1 MPASIHLYDHQSAL
15 RADLNEIATLANQAL
30 PLCLT
35 AARSEASVLHTLE
48 EIEVSIVGDERIAAV
63 HAEFLDD
70 PTATDVITFDHGEI
84 LISADTAAANA
95 ADHGESVDRELLRY
109 VIHGL
114 LHLAGWNDEDTGE
127 QAEMLGHQERILAQV
142 TKTPN

>member
-1 MPASIHLYDHQSAL
+1 MPALIHLYDHQSAL
-15 RADLNEIATLANQAL
+15 RVDLNEIATLANQAL
-30 PLCLT
+30 PLCLAT
-35 AARSEASVLHTLE
+35 ARSGASVLHMLE
-48 EIEVSIVGDERIAAV
+48 EIEISVVGDERIAAV

-70 PTATDVITFDHGEI
+70 PSATDVITFDHGEI

-95 ADHGESVDRELLRY
+95 ADHGESVDREILRY

-127 QAEMLGHQERILAQV
+127 HAEMLGHQERILAQV
-142 TKTPN
+142 TKPPD

>member
-1 MPASIHLYDHQSAL
+1 MPAIVHVFDHQSAQ
-15 RADLNEIATLANQAL
+15 RVDVDALAGQGGKAVSY
-30 PLCLT
+30 CLA
-35 AARSEASVLHTLE
+35 AARSRESALHALEEVEVSVLP
-48 EIEVSIVGDERIAAV
+48 DEKIAAV

-70 PTATDVITFDHGEI
+70 ATATDVITFDHGEI

-95 ADHGESVDRELLRY
+95 ADHGESTDRELLRY

-114 LHLAGWNDEDTGE
+114 LHLAGWNDEDADE
-127 QAEMLGHQERILAQV
+127 QREMLGHQERILVEV